1 MSERQTFQ
9 RMLII
14 LGIYGAAA
22 MTAGLVISQRRLP
35 YAAGL
40 ILGLVMA
47 GLWAWD
53 IYLTSDRAVDME
65 PHQAE
70 LHMKKHS
77 VLHSVAM
84 IAGTCL
90 AAWISFPAGLGMI
103 IGLLGLK
110 AAAYAQLIWYRRNNN
125 EQKQERRE

>member
-1 MSERQTFQ
+1 MSEQRTLK
-9 RMLII
+9 RMLIV

-22 MTAGLVISQRRLP
+22 LTAGLLIASKKLP

-40 ILGLVMA
+40 IIGLVMA

-53 IYLTSDRAVDME
+53 IYRTADRAVDME

-70 LHMKKHS
+70 IHMKKHS
-77 VLHSVAM
+77 VLHSLIM
-84 IAGTCL
+84 IAGACL
-90 AAWISFPAGLGMI
+90 AAWISFPAGIGMI

-110 AAAYAQLIWYRRNNN
+110 AAAYAQLIFY
-125 EQKQERRE
+125 KKDTKERRE